1 MKNRANAFFVT
12 AILFSLISCKESGP
26 YPSDMVG
33 NYTVTAS
40 LAEGVIDKNAIRDSI
55 QTAMEKAEEDIKK
68 AKEEIEKE
76 LNLNDIDTTT
86 TEGKIEFAAKKF
98 GKSMAD
104 IGVNMGELGKDM
116 GNLFSNLAEDGI
128 GLSESIL
135 KNLDIDVE
143 LLQDGKIKTKG
154 GIISL
159 GLKDATW
166 LVKDDYFLLKTS
178 ESDTQDTFKIKD
190 RHPDGFEL
198 EKDKLLITFTKKAE

>member
-1 MKNRANAFFVT
+1 MRSF
-12 AILFSLISCKESGP
+12 IFSLVIFSNIIFLGSCKESGP

-33 NYTVTAS
+33 NYRVTAS

-135 KNLDIDVE
+135 KNINIDVE

-154 GIISL
+154 GLISL

-166 LVKDDYFLLKTS
+166 MVNGDYFLLKTS

-190 RHPDGFEL
+190 RHLDVFVL

>member
-1 MKNRANAFFVT
+1 MA
-12 AILFSLISCKESGP
+12 CKESGP
-26 YPSDMVG
+26 FPSDMVG
-33 NYTVTAS
+33 NYSVTAS
-40 LAEGVIDKNAIRDSI
+40 LAEGTINKSVIRDSI
-55 QTAMEKAEEDIKK
+55 QTAMEKAEDDIKK

-116 GNLFSNLAEDGI
+116 GNLFSNLAVDGI
-128 GLSESIL
+128 SLSESIL
-135 KNLDIDVE
+135 NNINIDVE

-154 GIISL
+154 GLISL

-166 LVKDDYFLLKTS
+166 LVNDDYFLLKTN
-178 ESDTQDTFKIKD
+178 ESDTQDTFRIKD
-190 RHPDGFEL
+190 RHAEGFVL
-198 EKDKLLITFTKKAE
+198 EKDKLLITFSKKAQ

>member
-1 MKNRANAFFVT
+1 MKNCVKVFFT
-12 AILFSLISCKESGP
+12 FSILFSLMACKESGP
-26 YPSDMVG
+26 FPSDMVG
-33 NYTVTAS
+33 NYSVTAS
-40 LAEGVIDKNAIRDSI
+40 LAEGTINKSAIRDSI
-55 QTAMEKAEEDIKK
+55 QTAMEKAEDDIKK

-116 GNLFSNLAEDGI
+116 GNLFSNLAVDGI
-128 GLSESIL
+128 SLSESIL
-135 KNLDIDVE
+135 KNINIDVE

-154 GIISL
+154 GLISL

-166 LVKDDYFLLKTS
+166 LVNDDYFLLKTN
-178 ESDTQDTFKIKD
+178 ESDTQDTFRIKD
-190 RHPDGFEL
+190 RHAEGFVL
-198 EKDKLLITFTKKAE
+198 EKDKLLITFSKKAQ

>member
-1 MKNRANAFFVT
+1 MRSFVFSIVVFCNIIFFV
-12 AILFSLISCKESGP
+12 SCKESGP
-26 YPSDMVG
+26 FPSDMVG
-33 NYTVTAS
+33 NYSVTAS
-40 LAEGVIDKNAIRDSI
+40 LAEGTINKNTIRDSI
-55 QTAMEKAEEDIKK
+55 QMAMEKAEDDLKK

-76 LNLNDIDTTT
+76 LNLDDIDTTT

-135 KNLDIDVE
+135 KNINIDVE

-154 GIISL
+154 GLVSL

-166 LVKDDYFLLKTS
+166 VVQDDYFLLKTS
-178 ESDTQDTFKIKD
+178 ESDTQDTFRIKD
-190 RHPDGFEL
+190 RHTDGFVL
-198 EKDKLLITFTKKAE
+198 EKDKLLITFSKKAE